1 MLPGPT
7 DGRPQYE
14 VSVFRSTYRWDS
26 KFNSH
31 ELPLRKRAWAFQ
43 EEILSPRTVHFA
55 DDMLYW
61 ACSSIHVDERGGRT
75 GLTSDASSMETL
87 HRKLFMPR
95 PTPMYLSTRG
105 NPPNMLNLVDGNEYS
120 VWHEIVRRY
129 TSCNLTFRKDKF
141 PALQGVARYVQR
153 ERKCAYF
160 AGLWEDSIWLDI
172 LWYVN
177 DPEPVKSSD
186 YRAPSWSW
194 ASREGHI
201 VYGFHW
207 LIERKATIIS
217 VETTPA
223 GDDPMGELIGGI
235 IKIKGL
241 SLPAISQR
249 VSQRT
254 RVMMLCSSGKTIADG
269 WSPDTEPSMED
280 QDVTLL
286 LIADNDIRSWR
297 YFLVLAQVGDSTS
310 LFERVGLMST
320 IGNENLDWKER
331 EFTIV

>member
-1 MLPGPT
+1 MQTL
-7 DGRPQYE
+7 RQK
-14 VSVFRSTYRWDS
+14 VFT
-26 KFNSH
+26 
-31 ELPLRKRAWAFQ
+31 
-43 EEILSPRTVHFA
+43 
-55 DDMLYW
+55 
-61 ACSSIHVDERGGRT
+61 
-75 GLTSDASSMETL
+75 
-87 HRKLFMPR
+87 PR
-95 PTPMYLSTRG
+95 PTSMHQSVG
-105 NPPNMLNLVDGNEYS
+105 GHHPNMLNLVDGNVYS
-120 VWHEIVRRY
+120 VWHEIIHQY

-141 PALQGVARYVQR
+141 PALQGMARYVQR

-172 LWYVN
+172 LWHV
-177 DPEPVKSSD
+177 DIPEPVKTSD

-194 ASREGHI
+194 ASREGRI
-201 VYGFHW
+201 FYNFLW

-235 IKIKGL
+235 LKIKGP
-241 SLPAISQR
+241 SLPAIAQR
-249 VSQRT
+249 VSPRVSLGETQ
-254 RVMMLCSSGKTIADG
+254 VMMLCSSGKTIAEG
-269 WSPDTEPSMED
+269 WRPDTEPSMED

-286 LIADNDIRSWR
+286 LIADNAIRGWR

-320 IGNENLDWKER
+320 VGDNNLDWEER